1 MQVFQRIVRDVL
13 VMTAVGA
20 TAAAPA
26 DSLVGHASFEEV
38 ADATLEE
45 FMPWG
50 AFGGGVLSEVL
61 GEFGDDPLSEPQP
74 TLPAAGDA
82 GTQGGPQVLL
92 LSEFA
97 FPDPTSCALLLGGL
111 AGWALWR
118 RRVQRRRHA
127 GGIGAYMI

>member
-1 MQVFQRIVRDVL
+1 MQAFQRIVRDVL

-26 DSLVGHASFEEV
+26 DSVVGHASFEEV
-38 ADATLEE
+38 AGATLDE

-50 AFGGGVLSEVL
+50 VFGGEVM
-61 GEFGDDPLSEPQP
+61 GDFGDEPLSDPQP
-74 TLPAAGDA
+74 PLPAAGDSA
-82 GTQGGPQVLL
+82 PQAGPQLQL
-92 LSEFA
+92 LSEIA
-97 FPDPTSCALLLGGL
+97 APDPGSCALLLGGL

-127 GGIGAYMI
+127 GGIGAYLVS